1 MSYIL
6 FKVKRKL
13 VYHRKIY
20 SLLLLE
26 ITVAVACIVFA
37 FQYYFYGME
46 ESEKTE
52 EAFKNKELVLQ
63 ITQTDMQG
71 PSFRPDSEDISRI
84 RQMSGGKI
92 NCTTAAFLVTF
103 SGEDALE
110 YAYILSDQKSSGTA
124 YVGSRARQWIREEK
138 IPDVEEAEGKICIRG
153 TWFQLEEVFSDHVL
167 PLDCFDQPLETENSI
182 ILSAEA
188 SFFGS

>member
-46 ESEKTE
+46 ESEKTAT
-52 EAFKNKELVLQ
+52 AFKNKELVLQ

-71 PSFRPDSEDISRI
+71 SSFRPDSEDISRI
-84 RQMSGGKI
+84 RQMSGG
-92 NCTTAAFLVTF
+92 
-103 SGEDALE
+103 
-110 YAYILSDQKSSGTA
+110 
-124 YVGSRARQWIREEK
+124 R
-138 IPDVEEAEGKICIRG
+138 
-153 TWFQLEEVFSDHVL
+153 
-167 PLDCFDQPLETENSI
+167 
-182 ILSAEA
+182 
-188 SFFGS
+188 

>member
-46 ESEKTE
+46 ESEKRRQ
-52 EAFKNKELVLQ
+52 L
-63 ITQTDMQG
+63 
-71 PSFRPDSEDISRI
+71 SRI
-84 RQMSGGKI
+84 KNWSYRSRRQICRGLPSGRIRKI
-92 NCTTAAFLVTF
+92 
-103 SGEDALE
+103 
-110 YAYILSDQKSSGTA
+110 
-124 YVGSRARQWIREEK
+124 
-138 IPDVEEAEGKICIRG
+138 
-153 TWFQLEEVFSDHVL
+153 
-167 PLDCFDQPLETENSI
+167 
-182 ILSAEA
+182 
-188 SFFGS
+188 